1 MSLLKRLWVY
11 QRERFPI
18 WFTLPM
24 SFGICLSAVAFS
36 RLSSGRSGFIGWDRF
51 LAGAFTASV
60 LFFMLRVLD
69 EHKDQDI
76 DRVYRTE
83 LPVPRGLVTLAEL
96 RWVGGGLSAVAVAL
110 NAWLM
115 PGMLPLLLLP
125 ALYAA
130 LMAKEFFVPEWLR
143 RHPLAYLYSHMLFL
157 PAMDFYSTGLDWRLD
172 GRGPGLSL
180 GVFLGV
186 TYLNGLVVEF
196 GRKLRAPGQERE
208 GVDTYSKLWGPRKA
222 ARVWALCVALACGL
236 ALWAGSYTRL
246 GLVRVALLLAVA
258 AVVLSQLR
266 PFLRAMDAAAAKR
279 VETASGLWTLFAYG
293 WLGLAPFLL
302 S

>member
-1 MSLLKRLWVY
+1 MWAY
-11 QRERFPI
+11 QKERFPV

-36 RLSSGRSGFIGWDRF
+36 RLSSGRGGFIGWGRF

-69 EHKDQDI
+69 EHKDQAI
-76 DRVYRTE
+76 DRRYRTE
-83 LPVPRGLVTLAEL
+83 LPVPRGLVSLAEL
-96 RWVGGGLSAVAVAL
+96 RWVGGGLSALAVAL

-115 PGMLPLLLLP
+115 PAMLPLLLLP

-143 RHPLAYLYSHMLFL
+143 RHPQAYLYSHMLFL

-172 GRGPGLSL
+172 GRSPSLSL
-180 GVFLGV
+180 GVFLSV
-186 TYLNGLVVEF
+186 TFLNGLVVEF

-222 ARVWALCVALACGL
+222 AWVWGLCVALAGGL

-246 GLVRVALLLAVA
+246 GPVRVALLCA
-258 AVVLSQLR
+258 AAAGALLQLR

>member
-1 MSLLKRLWVY
+1 VSLLKRLWVY
-11 QRERFPI
+11 QQERFPV

-36 RLSSGRSGFIGWDRF
+36 RLSSGQAGFIGWGRF

-60 LFFMLRVLD
+60 LFFLLRVLD

-76 DRVYRTE
+76 DRNYRKE
-83 LPVPRGLVTLAEL
+83 LPVPRGLITLAEL
-96 RWVGGGLSAVAVAL
+96 RWVGGGLSALAVAL

-115 PGMLPLLLLP
+115 PDMLPLLLLP
-125 ALYAA
+125 AAYAA
-130 LMAKEFFVPEWLR
+130 LMAREFFVPTWLR
-143 RHPLAYLYSHMLFL
+143 RHPLAYLHSHMLFL

-172 GRGPGLSL
+172 HRGPGLSL
-180 GVFLGV
+180 GVFLCV
-186 TYLNGLVVEF
+186 TFMNGLVVEF

-222 ARVWALCVALACGL
+222 ARIWALCVALACGL
-236 ALWAGSYTRL
+236 ALWAGSYTRMGAL
-246 GLVRVALLLAVA
+246 RVVLLLAVA
-258 AVVLSQLR
+258 VAVLGQLR
-266 PFLRAMDAAAAKR
+266 PFLRSMDAATAKR

-293 WLGLAPFLL
+293 WMGVAPFLL